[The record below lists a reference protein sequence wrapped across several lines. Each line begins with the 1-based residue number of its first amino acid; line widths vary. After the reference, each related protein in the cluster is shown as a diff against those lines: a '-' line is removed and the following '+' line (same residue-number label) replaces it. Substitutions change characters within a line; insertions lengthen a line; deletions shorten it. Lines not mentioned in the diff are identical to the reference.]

1 MTRKEKISHLKGIL
15 SEINENDNAVCYLT
29 SEDSELIESA
39 IEALEQEPCED
50 CISRED
56 ALMCMTGEYL
66 ADKEYKPEDIISKH
80 IQRLRAL
87 PPVTPR
93 SLNPEADREESKAYC
108 AECDHIEMCSWYPHD
123 GCEWL
128 KTDRY
133 NAGYN
138 AAKREIALSGEY
150 ERAYERGKAD
160 AHPDIND
167 GKMSEI
173 PTS

>member
-1 MTRKEKISHLKGIL
+1 MTNEQAKKMLAAKLECLKRETSGTDFDCNNSNCDECSLCYEQGNMGEQKEAL
-15 SEINENDNAVCYLT
+15 DM
-29 SEDSELIESA
+29 A
-39 IEALEQEPCED
+39 IKALEQQ
-50 CISRED
+50 
-56 ALMCMTGEYL
+56 
-66 ADKEYKPEDIISKH
+66 H
-80 IQRLRAL
+80 
-87 PPVTPR
+87 
-93 SLNPEADREESKAYC
+93 LNPEADREESKAYC

-167 GKMSEI
+167 GKLSEI
-173 PTS
+173 PTGSEREDKE

>member
-1 MTRKEKISHLKGIL
+1 MLKRIQEL
-15 SEINENDNAVCYLT
+15 EAWEPQINQAAFEALDM
-29 SEDSELIESA
+29 A
-39 IEALEQEPCED
+39 IEALEQQ
-50 CISRED
+50 
-56 ALMCMTGEYL
+56 Y
-66 ADKEYKPEDIISKH
+66 
-80 IQRLRAL
+80 
-87 PPVTPR
+87 
-93 SLNPEADREESKAYC
+93 LNPEADREESKAYC

-167 GKMSEI
+167 GKLSEI
-173 PTS
+173 PTGSESEDKE

>member
-1 MTRKEKISHLKGIL
+1 MTSEEIIEKVE
-15 SEINENDNAVCYLT
+15 SEIIEKVE
-29 SEDSELIESA
+29 SEIIEKVESEIIELA
-39 IEALEQEPCED
+39 DKALEQEPYE
-50 CISRED
+50 
-56 ALMCMTGEYL
+56 
-66 ADKEYKPEDIISKH
+66 
-80 IQRLRAL
+80 
-87 PPVTPR
+87 
-93 SLNPEADREESKAYC
+93 LNPEADREESKAYC

-167 GKMSEI
+167 GKLSEI
-173 PTS
+173 PTGSESEES

>member
-1 MTRKEKISHLKGIL
+1 MTKAEAIAMLKRIQ
-15 SEINENDNAVCYLT
+15 EPEAWEPQINQAAFEALDM
-29 SEDSELIESA
+29 A
-39 IEALEQEPCED
+39 IKALEQQ
-50 CISRED
+50 
-56 ALMCMTGEYL
+56 Y
-66 ADKEYKPEDIISKH
+66 
-80 IQRLRAL
+80 
-87 PPVTPR
+87 
-93 SLNPEADREESKAYC
+93 LNPEADREESKAYC

-167 GKMSEI
+167 GKLSEI
-173 PTS
+173 PTGSGSEERE